1 MTEQRERTK
10 YHSHPHPL
18 AGAHIKREE
27 RSENVEILY
36 VAEITT
42 DSARRIAVGE
52 LRTANLHYVYAISN
66 LRGRK

>member
-10 YHSHPHPL
+10 YHSHPL

-36 VAEITT
+36 VAEIRT